1 MTTAA
6 PQASAIP
13 EGIASADH
21 PINTFLT
28 AMLTNDEVGQR
39 TLPELLDYLLISANA
54 HMARDPNAALL
65 AEIGGTAYLADKDDE
80 GIVTHNFRQSPHSLE
95 CCCCGGGLVGRQW
108 HNRDTGYGLCLGC
121 IDYCMRGETVE
132 TFERNYGLRGVHYD
146 LTPFT

>member
-1 MTTAA
+1 MSTTTPPRHLLIMGRAFRIVG
-6 PQASAIP
+6 QYSGASAV
-13 EGIASADH
+13 D
-21 PINTFLT
+21 
-28 AMLTNDEVGQR
+28 D
-39 TLPELLDYLLISANA
+39 ANA

-132 TFERNYGLRGVHYD
+132 TFERNYGLHGVHYD